1 MARAYGWNAQLL
13 LAEETEYGEMPANNY
28 RKIPFISTTLDSE
41 QNLVSSNVLGLGRD
55 PTQPFQDVINVDGD
69 MVVPVDMRNIGV
81 WLKAIFGIPSTEDVD
96 DGVYTHSFESGKIVI
111 PSYIL
116 EVGLPEVPQ
125 FIRFM
130 GVRANSIAFNFQRSG
145 EAQVTLNLIGQ
156 GESGETTAI
165 DTNPEVYKYTRVSQF
180 QGFIKSNGALLANI
194 TAASATYSNNLEKIE
209 TIRNDGKVEAIDLGV
224 ASLSGSISARY
235 GDNILL
241 DKARAGTPVDIEL
254 GYQLSDNL
262 KLEIVCHEVYLPKP
276 KRTIDGPNG
285 IECSYDFQ
293 GAKNEEIGR
302 MMTVK
307 LTNDVESY

>member
-111 PSYIL
+111 PSYTL

-180 QGFIKSNGALLANI
+180 QGFVKSNGALLANI

-254 GYQLSDNL
+254 GYQLSDTL

>member
-111 PSYIL
+111 PSYTL

-145 EAQVTLNLIGQ
+145 EAQVALNLIGQ

-235 GDNILL
+235 GDNELL
-241 DKARAGTPVDIEL
+241 DKARAGTPVDVEL

-262 KLEIVCHEVYLPKP
+262 KLVITCHEVYLPKP